1 LLKNKCTFAKNL
13 KVFKLSNKNKS
24 VVALGTFDGVHL
36 GHQKII
42 KELLKEAKASDCK
55 PIVVTFF
62 PHPTHILTPD
72 KPLKMIN
79 SLDERLALLKKNGID
94 TIIVKE
100 FTKEF
105 SEQSALDF
113 VRDELMQKLNMQT
126 LIVGFDHGFGKNK
139 EGNYEALKQYSKELG
154 FTIKKVAAYE
164 LEGVAVSSTLIRN
177 LLIEGQII
185 KTNKYLDYSFCLF
198 GEVEK
203 GNQLGRKIG
212 FRTANIVLDYP
223 NKIVPKY
230 GVYIVQS
237 LIDGTMYFGM
247 MNIGN
252 RPTIDGQTRTIEV
265 HYLDIEKNLYN
276 KKIKVTILYR
286 LRDEFK
292 FNSIEELKEQLI
304 KDKENTKS
312 FIAALG

>member
-1 LLKNKCTFAKNL
+1 MTESK
-13 KVFKLSNKNKS
+13 KS

-42 KELLKEAKASDCK
+42 NELLKEAKASGCK

-72 KPLKMIN
+72 SPLKMIN
-79 SLDERLALLKKNGID
+79 SLDERKDLLKVNGIE
-94 TIIVKE
+94 TIVVKE

-105 SEQSALDF
+105 SEQSAFDF
-113 VRDELMQKLNMQT
+113 IRNELIQQLNMQK
-126 LIVGFDHGFGKNK
+126 LIVGFDHSFGKNK
-139 EGNYEALKQYSKELG
+139 EGDYEVLKQYGKKLG
-154 FTIKKVAAYE
+154 FAVKKVSAYKIE
-164 LEGVAVSSTLIRN
+164 DIAVSSTLIRN
-177 LLIEGQII
+177 LLIEGQILN
-185 KTNKYLDYSFCLF
+185 TNKYLDYTFCLF
-198 GEVEK
+198 GSVEK

-230 GVYIVQS
+230 GVYVVTSEIGGQH
-237 LIDGTMYFGM
+237 YFGM

-252 RPTIDGQTRTIEV
+252 RPTIKGITRTIEV
-265 HYLDIEKNLYN
+265 HYFDLEQNLYN
-276 KKIKVTILYR
+276 EKIKVNILYR

-292 FNSIEELKEQLI
+292 FDSIEELKEQLI
-304 KDKENTKS
+304 EDKKNALA
-312 FIAALG
+312 FISKL